1 MAMAK
6 KQSEYI
12 PQKPHV
18 KVHHTFVGLGSSSQL
33 MAQLFIILEW
43 PLDPFLVREGDH
55 KLNFI
60 PLKHLLFF
68 AYGLHIPP
76 VPF

>member
-1 MAMAK
+1 
-6 KQSEYI
+6 
-12 PQKPHV
+12 
-18 KVHHTFVGLGSSSQL
+18 